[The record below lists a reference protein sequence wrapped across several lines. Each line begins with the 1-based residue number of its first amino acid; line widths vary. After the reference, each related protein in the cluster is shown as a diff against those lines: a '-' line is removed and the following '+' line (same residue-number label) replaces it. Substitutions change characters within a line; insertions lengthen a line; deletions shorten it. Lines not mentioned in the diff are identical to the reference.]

1 MSVSLSLYRKV
12 AAVIFAKPGLQFGD
26 LYEAVNAATASFG
39 FHDERG
45 EAMQMRMTLNAVPG
59 RPVVEVYDYTGRLA
73 ASIYRDD
80 ATNGIRIVSKHI
92 EDALLDDGRRD
103 VPPVPA
109 VTVKFKAAGNGN
121 AMETDRPWPVL

>member
-1 MSVSLSLYRKV
+1 MSVSLSLYRMV
-12 AAVIFAKPGLQFGD
+12 AAVIFAEPGLQFGN
-26 LYEAVNAATASFG
+26 LYEAVNAGTASFG

-45 EAMQMRMTLNAVPG
+45 EAIQMKMTLHAVPG
-59 RPVVEVYDYTGRLA
+59 RPIVEVYDNTGRLA

-92 EDALLDDGRRD
+92 EDTILDDGGRD

-109 VTVKFKAAGNGN
+109 VTVKFKAAGNEN